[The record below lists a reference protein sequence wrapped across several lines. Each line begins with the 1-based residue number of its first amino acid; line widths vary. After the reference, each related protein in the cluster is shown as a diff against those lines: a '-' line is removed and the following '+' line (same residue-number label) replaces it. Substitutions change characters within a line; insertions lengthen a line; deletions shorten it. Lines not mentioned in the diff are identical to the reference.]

1 MQKYSFIIPDNLD
14 GVRLD
19 KALSLLIGEISR
31 SRIQELIKQNNVLV
45 NNQSGKWGSSK
56 VRAGMSIIVNVP
68 EPENLELVPQ
78 DIPLD
83 IIYEDEHLLVINKE
97 AGMVVHPASGNLTGT
112 VVNAVLHHC
121 GDSLLGIG
129 GVKRPGIVHRID
141 KDTSGL
147 LVIAKTDDSHNAL
160 SELFKTRNIDRM
172 YNAFVWG
179 IPNPRNGK
187 IDAPIG
193 RHKTDRKKMA
203 VLNESDSTSKNA
215 TTNYEVIENYGLY
228 ASKIC
233 CKLETGRTHQIR
245 VHMNH
250 INNPLI
256 GDPVYGKTPKII
268 NKEWG
273 ELKSYLDNG
282 FNRQALHAKTLGFI
296 HPITKKELFF
306 ESELPKDLQNLEK
319 ILKNY

>member
-1 MQKYSFIIPDNLD
+1 LQKYSFIIPDKLD
-14 GVRLD
+14 GIRLD
-19 KALSLLIGEISR
+19 KALSFLIGEISR

-45 NNQSGKWGSSK
+45 DNQSGKWGSSK
-56 VRAGMSIIVNVP
+56 VRTGMNIIVNVP
-68 EPENLELVPQ
+68 EPENLELVPEN
-78 DIPLD
+78 IPLD
-83 IIYEDEHLLVINKE
+83 IIYEDEYLLVINKK
-97 AGMVVHPASGNLTGT
+97 AGIVVHPASGNLTGT
-112 VVNAVLHHC
+112 VVNAVLYHC

-147 LVIAKTDDSHNAL
+147 LVIAKTDNAHNGL
-160 SELFKTRNIDRM
+160 SELFKTHNINRI

-187 IDAPIG
+187 INAPIG
-193 RHKTDRKKMA
+193 RHKNDRKKMA
-203 VLNESDSTSKNA
+203 VLHENDSTGKNA

-233 CKLETGRTHQIR
+233 CELKTGRTHQIR

-250 INNPLI
+250 LNNSLI
-256 GDPVYGKTPKII
+256 GDPVYGRTPKII
-268 NKEWG
+268 NKEW
-273 ELKSYLDNG
+273 EKLKSYLDNE

-306 ESELPKDLQNLEK
+306 ESELPKDLQTLEK
-319 ILKNY
+319 LLKNY

>member
-83 IIYEDEHLLVINKE
+83 IVYEDEHLLVINKE

-147 LVIAKTDDSHNAL
+147 LVIAKTDDSTTLYQNCLKHAI
-160 SELFKTRNIDRM
+160 SIECIMHLFGVFQIQGMVKLTPLL
-172 YNAFVWG
+172 VVT
-179 IPNPRNGK
+179 K
-187 IDAPIG
+187 PIV
-193 RHKTDRKKMA
+193 KKW
-203 VLNESDSTSKNA
+203 
-215 TTNYEVIENYGLY
+215 LY
-228 ASKIC
+228 
-233 CKLETGRTHQIR
+233 
-245 VHMNH
+245 
-250 INNPLI
+250 
-256 GDPVYGKTPKII
+256 
-268 NKEWG
+268 
-273 ELKSYLDNG
+273 
-282 FNRQALHAKTLGFI
+282 
-296 HPITKKELFF
+296 
-306 ESELPKDLQNLEK
+306 
-319 ILKNY
+319 